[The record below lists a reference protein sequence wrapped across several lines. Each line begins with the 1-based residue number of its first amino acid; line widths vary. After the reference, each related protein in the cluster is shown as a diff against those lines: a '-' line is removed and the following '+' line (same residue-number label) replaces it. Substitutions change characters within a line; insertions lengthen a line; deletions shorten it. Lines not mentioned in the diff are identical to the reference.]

1 MTAKDATGAAGLTTS
16 PPSLVFVQGLKIPP
30 FMRHPLP
37 SHADKLSP
45 PSTMQSIVPARQQ
58 SWMPSSENDCC
69 QMCRSF
75 FDFVARQQTGRIA
88 AMIFHNIQQLKE
100 SSENGCHMC
109 ILILLCITA
118 EQQRRYLEELER
130 ASEGEP
136 QFVAV
141 VGSYNLHSRTTPSLR
156 IEEAY
161 PRPPVCNRVTV
172 CKLKCEIPTDEHELS
187 TYDCPLLHFSTYVSA
202 ASAVPQASTALYRL
216 F

>member
-1 MTAKDATGAAGLTTS
+1 
-16 PPSLVFVQGLKIPP
+16 
-30 FMRHPLP
+30 
-37 SHADKLSP
+37 
-45 PSTMQSIVPARQQ
+45 MQSTISAQRQHGV
-58 SWMPSSENDCC
+58 PSSESDCC

-75 FDFVARQQTGRIA
+75 FSFVARQQTRGEAR
-88 AMIFHNIQQLKE
+88 MVFHNIQQLKE

-141 VGSYNLHSRTTPSLR
+141 VGSYNLHSRTVPSLR
-156 IEEAY
+156 IKEAY

-172 CKLKCEIPTDEHELS
+172 CDLKCEVPIDGHQLS
-187 TYDCPLLHFSTYVSA
+187 MYDCPSLQFSTHVSA
-202 ASAVPQASTALYRL
+202 TSAAPQASAALYRL

>member
-1 MTAKDATGAAGLTTS
+1 
-16 PPSLVFVQGLKIPP
+16 
-30 FMRHPLP
+30 
-37 SHADKLSP
+37 
-45 PSTMQSIVPARQQ
+45 MQSIIPAQRQP
-58 SWMPSSENDCC
+58 WVPSSVNDCC

-75 FDFVARQQTGRIA
+75 FDFVARQQTSDKA
-88 AMIFHNIQQLKE
+88 TMVFHNIQQLKE

-118 EQQRRYLEELER
+118 EQQRRYLQELER

-141 VGSYNLHSRTTPSLR
+141 VWFYAFEPLDPRTTPYLH

-161 PRPPVCNRVTV
+161 PRPPVSRQKFV
-172 CKLKCEIPTDEHELS
+172 CEFSCEVPTDEHQLS
-187 TYDCPLLHFSTYVSA
+187 TYDCHLLRSPTYVSA
-202 ASAVPQASTALYRL
+202 TSTASQASAAIYRL

>member
-1 MTAKDATGAAGLTTS
+1 
-16 PPSLVFVQGLKIPP
+16 
-30 FMRHPLP
+30 
-37 SHADKLSP
+37 
-45 PSTMQSIVPARQQ
+45 MQSIASARRQ
-58 SWMPSSENDCC
+58 SEMPSSVNDCC

-75 FDFVARQQTGRIA
+75 LRFAARQQTRGEAR
-88 AMIFHNIQQLKE
+88 MVFHNIQQLKE

-109 ILILLCITA
+109 ILILLGITA

-141 VGSYNLHSRTTPSLR
+141 VGSYFLDFPQLY

-161 PRPPVCNRVTV
+161 SRLSVLSPNRV
-172 CKLKCEIPTDEHELS
+172 CEFQCEIPTDEHQLG
-187 TYDCPLLHFSTYVSA
+187 TYDCPLLHFSTHVSA
-202 ASAVPQASTALYRL
+202 TSASPQASTALYRL

>member
-1 MTAKDATGAAGLTTS
+1 
-16 PPSLVFVQGLKIPP
+16 
-30 FMRHPLP
+30 
-37 SHADKLSP
+37 
-45 PSTMQSIVPARQQ
+45 MQSIASARRQPEI
-58 SWMPSSENDCC
+58 PSSVNDCC

-75 FDFVARQQTGRIA
+75 LRFAARQQTRGEAR
-88 AMIFHNIQQLKE
+88 MVFHNIQQLKE

-109 ILILLCITA
+109 ILILLGITA

-141 VGSYNLHSRTTPSLR
+141 VRSLNLYSGITPYLH

-161 PRPPVCNRVTV
+161 PKSWVSSLKPVCEF
-172 CKLKCEIPTDEHELS
+172 KCEIPTDEHQLS
-187 TYDCPLLHFSTYVSA
+187 TYDCPLLHFSTHVSA

>member
-1 MTAKDATGAAGLTTS
+1 
-16 PPSLVFVQGLKIPP
+16 
-30 FMRHPLP
+30 
-37 SHADKLSP
+37 
-45 PSTMQSIVPARQQ
+45 MQSTISAQLQP
-58 SWMPSSENDCC
+58 WTPSSENDCC

-88 AMIFHNIQQLKE
+88 TMVFHNIQQLKE

-109 ILILLCITA
+109 ILILLCISA

-130 ASEGEP
+130 TSEGEP

-141 VGSYNLHSRTTPSLR
+141 VRSYTFDSRIPPYLS

-161 PRPPVCNRVTV
+161 PKSSVSDREDVCEF
-172 CKLKCEIPTDEHELS
+172 KCEIPTDEHELS
-187 TYDCPLLHFSTYVSA
+187 TYDCPLLHFSTHVSA
-202 ASAVPQASTALYRL
+202 TSAAPQASTALYRL